1 MSGLQVDLNRIH
13 ISLKGVSANLVQ
25 EALSGLEDELSRR
38 LQGMKAVHGDVFAN
52 DIRLDAREIS
62 PDIAPVEMRA
72 LLVEQIVSA
81 IERAERGGQ
90 RV

>member
-25 EALSGLEDELSRR
+25 EALSGLEDELTRR
-38 LQGMKAVHGDVFAN
+38 WQGMKALHGDVFAN

-62 PDIAPVEMRA
+62 PDIAPREMRA
-72 LLVEQIVSA
+72 LLVDQIVSA
-81 IERAERGGQ
+81 VERAGRGGE

>member
-25 EALSGLEDELSRR
+25 EALSGLEDELTRR
-38 LQGMKAVHGDVFAN
+38 LQGMKALHGDVFAN

-62 PDIAPVEMRA
+62 PNIAPRDMRA

-81 IERAERGGQ
+81 VERVGRGGE